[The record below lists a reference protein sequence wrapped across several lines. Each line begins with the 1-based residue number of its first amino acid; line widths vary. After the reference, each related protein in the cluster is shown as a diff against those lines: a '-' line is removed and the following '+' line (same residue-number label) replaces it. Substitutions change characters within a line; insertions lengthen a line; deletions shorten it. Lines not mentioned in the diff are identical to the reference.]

1 MSSIFDLKTSPSQL
15 VSSNNGTSRMQYE
28 QLPPTRD
35 VTANN
40 FSNGA
45 IHFRF
50 ETSGQ
55 KWWIPSRS
63 YLRFRCRLTK
73 VGGGQLDTAD
83 NIAPNMNLAAALF
96 QSMEF
101 RIADKTI
108 SRIADFVPQV
118 DSLQRR
124 LTSSKSTIDS
134 IGASSCF
141 WSPYFD
147 SRQAD
152 VCVDGESPTNITRPT
167 VARTR
172 AILGFDEAGGA
183 GNDRNAA
190 SLVTATGVVTFAQNG
205 GAVLPADVRT
215 LFPVGSY
222 IRFDTI
228 QGAAANDTRVG
239 VPLRVIE
246 GLTNRT
252 IRVEANVIANVGA
265 DGRTDFVRLTQ
276 QTLTFSPPA
285 RRVREFEL
293 TWVPPLSVFKIASA
307 LPSGKYELVLNPQTN
322 SIFQK
327 AAIESLGADKVPG
340 TDFVFEI
347 VDMYFY
353 VNTVE
358 GKRADDLT
366 YLLDLDQTRCQTED
380 ISSAAF
386 GQRNFDVSPSTY
398 ALTAAFQDLRVNQN
412 TLFSQTRFRAYDT
425 AGNAEVGLNLNRFFI
440 SYDGQQLPSPD
451 AAPVF
456 TTLTDYTTQRYIESQ
471 LYSGGYFDTG
481 GAETVHEWQTRGQYL
496 YFSWP
501 RDGMSKATRVN
512 VHTGFENATDV
523 SQMRLL
529 LFDHSRQVAKIQIQ
543 DGRVVDVLL
552 EDA

>member
-1 MSSIFDLKTSPSQL
+1 L
-15 VSSNNGTSRMQYE
+15 
-28 QLPPTRD
+28 
-35 VTANN
+35 
-40 FSNGA
+40 
-45 IHFRF
+45 
-50 ETSGQ
+50 
-55 KWWIPSRS
+55 
-63 YLRFRCRLTK
+63 
-73 VGGGQLDTAD
+73 
-83 NIAPNMNLAAALF
+83 
-96 QSMEF
+96 
-101 RIADKTI
+101 
-108 SRIADFVPQV
+108 
-118 DSLQRR
+118 
-124 LTSSKSTIDS
+124 
-134 IGASSCF
+134 
-141 WSPYFD
+141 
-147 SRQAD
+147 
-152 VCVDGESPTNITRPT
+152 
-167 VARTR
+167 
-172 AILGFDEAGGA
+172 
-183 GNDRNAA
+183 
-190 SLVTATGVVTFAQNG
+190 
-205 GAVLPADVRT
+205 
-215 LFPVGSY
+215 
-222 IRFDTI
+222 
-228 QGAAANDTRVG
+228 
-239 VPLRVIE
+239 
-246 GLTNRT
+246 
-252 IRVEANVIANVGA
+252 
-265 DGRTDFVRLTQ
+265 
-276 QTLTFSPPA
+276 
-285 RRVREFEL
+285 REFEL
-293 TWVPPLSVFKIASA
+293 IWQPPLSVFKIASA

-322 SIFQK
+322 SVFQK
-327 AAIESLGADKVPG
+327 AAIESLGADKAPG
-340 TDFVFEI
+340 TDFAFEI
-347 VDMYFY
+347 VDLYMY

-366 YLLDLDQTRCQTED
+366 YLLDLDQTRRQTED

-412 TLFSQTRFRAYDT
+412 TLFSQTRFRAYDA